1 MAHSQEYLD
10 HLLGSIEKKRLLSI
24 KELNKTDLSTDT
36 ELDDVSTWYTEIVS
50 MVQKHPPKAY
60 VRCLTIIEDEM
71 EKIRRVD
78 YEYFDSDEC
87 PICDAS
93 FLIVYNNFNG

>member
-36 ELDDVSTWYTEIVS
+36 ELDDVSTWYSQIVS
-50 MVQKHPPKAY
+50 MVQKHPPNFY
-60 VRCLTIIEDEM
+60 VRCLTIYEDDV
-71 EKIRRVD
+71 EKIERVD

-87 PICDAS
+87 PIYDAT
-93 FLIVYNNFNG
+93 FLIIAK

>member
-36 ELDDVSTWYTEIVS
+36 ELEDVSAWYSGIVS
-50 MVQKHPPKAY
+50 MVQQQPPEFY
-60 VRCLTIIEDEM
+60 VRCITVVEDEM
-71 EKIRRVD
+71 GKIRRVD
-78 YEYFDSDEC
+78 YDYFDSDEI
-87 PICDAS
+87 PSYEAS
-93 FLIVYNNFNG
+93 FLIVTKL